1 MTSLFEPTRSRQ
13 PSPPRVNRL
22 VRGIALLCTG
32 LLAGAFFY
40 GWVTVAPAY
49 QYVPIDVHLRFRTVL
64 MMVNA
69 PVMQTLMLTA
79 IIACLTLAVLSRGW
93 HRTVAAAAA
102 TMALTSLLVT
112 RFGNVPINY
121 RIKSWSVYAPP
132 ADHLELLQRWDSYH
146 GIRTA
151 TAVLAFALLLIALVW
166 VAPAASGTDGS
177 RVKNDLLWSLQLVVA
192 AFLTVS
198 AILKLSGAATT
209 VATFDALGVGQW
221 FRYLVGSLEI
231 AGVVG
236 LLIPRMSGSA
246 ALGLAGVMAG
256 ATATNVLITGGPVLL
271 TAALLVGLIVLAWGR
286 RSHLI
291 AAVGATRSPR
301 PTVRRASR

>member
-1 MTSLFEPTRSRQ
+1 M
-13 PSPPRVNRL
+13 NRL
-22 VRGIALLCTG
+22 VRGVALLCTG

-40 GWVTVAPAY
+40 GWVTVVPAY

-69 PVMQTLMLTA
+69 PVMQTLMITA

-93 HRTVAAAAA
+93 HRTVASAASA
-102 TMALTSLLVT
+102 MALTSLLVT
-112 RFGNVPINY
+112 RFGNVPIND
-121 RIKSWSVYAPP
+121 RIRTWPVFAPP
-132 ADHLELLQRWDSYH
+132 AGHLELLQRWDSYH

-151 TAVLAFALLLIALVW
+151 TAVLAFVLLLVALVW
-166 VAPAASGTDGS
+166 VTPTASTADGAEV
-177 RVKNDLLWSLQLVVA
+177 RNDLLWSLQLVVA

-209 VATFDALGVGQW
+209 VATFDALGLGQW
-221 FRYLVGSLEI
+221 FRYLVGSLEL

-236 LLIPRMSGSA
+236 LLVPRLSGPA

-256 ATATNVLITGGPVLL
+256 ATATNVIVTGGPLFL
-271 TAALLVGLIVLAWGR
+271 TAALFAGLVLLAWGR
-286 RSHLI
+286 RSHII
-291 AAVGATRSPR
+291 AAVAFASS
-301 PTVRRASR
+301 RAERAR